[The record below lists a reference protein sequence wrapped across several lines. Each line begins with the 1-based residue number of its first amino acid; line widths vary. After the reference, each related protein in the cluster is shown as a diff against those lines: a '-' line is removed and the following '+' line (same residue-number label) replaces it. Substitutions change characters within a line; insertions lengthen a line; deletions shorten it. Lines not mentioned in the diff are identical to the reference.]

1 MLLNRVS
8 TLWLVAAQAAINLVA
23 AAYSLV
29 TGTPLDATLLVALNG
44 FAAAIIGLIANGQVQ
59 SAIARAPGK

>member
-1 MLLNRVS
+1 VG
-8 TLWLVAAQAAINLVA
+8 

-44 FAAAIIGLIANGQVQ
+44 FAAAIIGLIANGQPQ
-59 SAIARAPGK
+59 AAIARAPGE

>member
-1 MLLNRVS
+1 VIFNRVS
-8 TLWLVAAQAAINLVA
+8 TLYLVAAQAAINLVG

-44 FAAAIIGLIANGQVQ
+44 FAAAIIGLIANGQPQ
-59 SAIARAPGK
+59 AAIARAPGE